1 MVAKY
6 FIFPIK
12 VWIITDIY
20 DVSQFLMIAQSLYF
34 EPADHKLL
42 KFVKKSVMLTKDKI
56 IKSFDTLPDN
66 LTIDQV
72 IDRVIMLDKIEQG
85 LMDVENGN
93 VFTTEEVKVKLDK
106 WLK

>member
-1 MVAKY
+1 
-6 FIFPIK
+6 
-12 VWIITDIY
+12 
-20 DVSQFLMIAQSLYF
+20 
-34 EPADHKLL
+34 
-42 KFVKKSVMLTKDKI
+42 MLTKEKI

-85 LMDVENGN
+85 LKDVEDGN

>member
-1 MVAKY
+1 
-6 FIFPIK
+6 
-12 VWIITDIY
+12 
-20 DVSQFLMIAQSLYF
+20 
-34 EPADHKLL
+34 
-42 KFVKKSVMLTKDKI
+42 MLTKDKI

-85 LMDVENGN
+85 LKDVEDGN
-93 VFTTEEVKVKLDK
+93 VFTTEEVKVKLSK